1 MEGDTTTAM
10 GWAFIADTDE
20 IPTIISTALR
30 MDANERYTRSEL
42 AEETGIPLKTLHLM
56 DDVEHVID
64 LGVLEKHD
72 TDGEEVSYS
81 VNSDS
86 EVLQTA
92 REFGDAVATAQS
104 D

>member
-1 MEGDTTTAM
+1 MQGDTTAET
-10 GWAFIADTDE
+10 GWAFIAGADE
-20 IPTIISTALR
+20 IPTIINTALS
-30 MDANERYTRSEL
+30 MEADERYTRSEL

-72 TDGEEVSYS
+72 SDGEEVSYS
-81 VNSDS
+81 VNTDS
-86 EVLQTA
+86 KVLQTA
-92 REFGDAVATAQS
+92 RKFGDAVTAAQS